1 MTAVTMTLD
10 ELPET
15 ALLAEALCDAQNH
28 VLLAAGTALTA
39 TVIAG
44 LRRRGIERLS
54 ALLPEPAVE
63 AVPPEEPMAKRER
76 IERRLQHLFRHT
88 LSSGQLNPL
97 LHMLPA
103 YRFEDPA

>member
-1 MTAVTMTLD
+1 MTAITMTLD

-15 ALLAEALCDAQNH
+15 ALLAEALCDTQNH

-54 ALLPEPAVE
+54 ALLPESAVD
-63 AVPPEEPMAKRER
+63 AVPPEDPTARRER
-76 IERRLQHLFRHT
+76 IERRLRHLFRHT
-88 LSSGQLNPL
+88 LSSGQINPL

-103 YRFEDPA
+103 YRLGDPA